1 MEALT
6 QFLQT
11 VPGAIIFLVI
21 GFVALIKGADFF
33 VEGAS
38 NVAKRLRVPSLIIG
52 LTIVAM
58 GTSLPETA
66 VSISASLTHQ
76 NSLAISNVSGS
87 NLFNLLVVVGLC
99 AILQT
104 VDVDKDTIR
113 RDIPYSILAAVLL
126 VVLGMVGIGEGMVLG
141 RIDGVILLAFFA
153 FFLFLM
159 IRSALKARNNEHL
172 EPGSEEERVVTQ
184 TVLISIVSIIGGGA
198 AIAIGG
204 PLVTESAKVIAT
216 AMHMTDTLIGLT
228 VVAIGTSLPELVTSI
243 VAARKG
249 EVDMALGNAIGSNVF
264 NILLVL
270 GIAST
275 ISPIG
280 FIMNNAVDIMAV
292 VVATLVCWVVAGKT
306 KQLKRPMGILMVLA
320 YVGYM
325 AYTVL
330 REPEIM
336 SMIQGAFNG
345 I

>member
-1 MEALT
+1 MEA
-6 QFLQT
+6 FFQT
-11 VPGAIIFLVI
+11 IPGALILLVV
-21 GFVALIKGADFF
+21 GFVGLIKGADFF

-38 NVAKRLRVPSLIIG
+38 NVAKRFKVPSLIIG

-66 VSISASLTHQ
+66 VSISASIAGS

-99 AILQT
+99 CIMQKVE
-104 VDVDKDTIR
+104 VDMDTIK
-113 RDIPYSILAAVLL
+113 RDIPYSLLAAVLL
-126 VVLGMVGIGEGMVLG
+126 IALGMLGGMELG
-141 RIDGVILLAFFA
+141 RLDGIILLAFFA

-159 IRSALKARNNEHL
+159 IKSALKAAAEA
-172 EPGSEEERVVTQ
+172 EDEEVTQ
-184 TVLISIVSIIGGGA
+184 SLLMSIVSIVGGAA

-204 PLVTESAKVIAT
+204 DWVVDSAST
-216 AMHMTDTLIGLT
+216 LAMALGMSETMVGLT
-228 VVAIGTSLPELVTSI
+228 IVAVGTSLPELVTSF

-280 FIMNNAVDIMAV
+280 FMVSNAIDIAAV
-292 VVATLVCWVVAGKT
+292 IVATLVCWAVAAKNKSLGKV
-306 KQLKRPMGILMVLA
+306 MGALMVVSYFA
-320 YVGYM
+320 YMVYVVM
-325 AYTVL
+325 
-330 REPEIM
+330 RET
-336 SMIQGAFNG
+336 GAL
-345 I
+345 

>member
-1 MEALT
+1 MAE
-6 QFLQT
+6 FFQT
-11 VPGAIIFLVI
+11 IPGALILLVV
-21 GFVALIKGADFF
+21 GFVGLIKGADFF

-38 NVAKRLRVPSLIIG
+38 NVAKRLKVPTLIIG

-66 VSISASLTHQ
+66 VSISASIAGS

-99 AILQT
+99 AIMQV

-113 RDIPYSILAAVLL
+113 RDIPYSIFAAVLL
-126 VVLGMVGIGEGMVLG
+126 VALGMVGVGEGMVLG
-141 RIDGVILLAFFA
+141 RLDGVILLAFFA

-159 IRSALKARNNEHL
+159 IRSALRARNNEHVQ
-172 EPGSEEERVVTQ
+172 PGTEEEEVVTQ
-184 TVLISIVSIIGGGA
+184 TVLMSIVSIIGGAA

-204 PLVTESAKVIAT
+204 DWVVDSASTLAMAFGMSETLV
-216 AMHMTDTLIGLT
+216 GLT
-228 VVAIGTSLPELVTSI
+228 IVAVGTSLPELVTSI

-270 GIAST
+270 GIASS

-280 FIMNNAVDIMAV
+280 FIMNNAIDILAV

-306 KQLKRPMGILMVLA
+306 KQLKRPMGILMVLSYVA
-320 YVGYM
+320 YMVYVVM
-325 AYTVL
+325 
-330 REPEIM
+330 RDMP
-336 SMIQGAFNG
+336 Q
-345 I
+345 

>member
-11 VPGAIIFLVI
+11 IPGAIILLVI
-21 GFVALIKGADFF
+21 GFVGLIKGADFF

-66 VSISASLTHQ
+66 VSISASIAGS

-99 AILQT
+99 AIFQT

-126 VVLGMVGIGEGMVLG
+126 VVLGMVGVGEGMVLG
-141 RIDGVILLAFFA
+141 RIDGIILLAFFA
-153 FFLFLM
+153 GFLFLM
-159 IRSALKARNNEHL
+159 IRSALRARNNEGL
-172 EPGSEEERVVTQ
+172 QPGSEEEEVVTQ
-184 TVLISIVSIIGGGA
+184 TVFMSILSIVGGAA

-204 PLVTESAKVIAT
+204 DWVVDSASTLAMKFGMSETLV
-216 AMHMTDTLIGLT
+216 GLT
-228 VVAIGTSLPELVTSI
+228 IVAVGTSLPELVTSI

-270 GIAST
+270 GIASS

-280 FIMNNAVDIMAV
+280 FIMNNAIDILAV
-292 VVATLVCWVVAGKT
+292 VVATIICWVVAGKT

-320 YVGYM
+320 YVAYM
-325 AYTVL
+325 VYVVMRDMPTV
-330 REPEIM
+330 
-336 SMIQGAFNG
+336 
-345 I
+345 

>member
-11 VPGAIIFLVI
+11 IPGAIILLVI
-21 GFVALIKGADFF
+21 GFVGLIKGADFF

-66 VSISASLTHQ
+66 VSISASLAGS

-99 AILQT
+99 AIFQT

-126 VVLGMVGIGEGMVLG
+126 VVLGMVGVGEGMVLG
-141 RIDGVILLAFFA
+141 RIDGIILLAFFA
-153 FFLFLM
+153 GFLFLM
-159 IRSALKARNNEHL
+159 IRSALRARNNEGL
-172 EPGSEEERVVTQ
+172 QPGSEEEEVITQ
-184 TVLISIVSIIGGGA
+184 TVFMSILSIVGGAA

-204 PLVTESAKVIAT
+204 DWVVDSASTLAMKFGMSETLV
-216 AMHMTDTLIGLT
+216 GLT
-228 VVAIGTSLPELVTSI
+228 IVAVGTSLPELVTSI

-270 GIAST
+270 GIASS

-280 FIMNNAVDIMAV
+280 FIMNNAIDILAV
-292 VVATLVCWVVAGKT
+292 VVATLICWVVAGKT

-320 YVGYM
+320 YVAYM
-325 AYTVL
+325 VYVVMRDMPTV
-330 REPEIM
+330 
-336 SMIQGAFNG
+336 
-345 I
+345 

>member
-1 MEALT
+1 MA
-6 QFLQT
+6 FFQT
-11 VPGAIIFLVI
+11 IPGALILLVV
-21 GFVALIKGADFF
+21 GFVGLIKGADFF

-66 VSISASLTHQ
+66 VSISASIAGS

-99 AILQT
+99 AIFQT

-126 VVLGMVGIGEGMVLG
+126 VVLGMVGVGEGMVLG
-141 RIDGVILLAFFA
+141 RIDGIILLAFFA
-153 FFLFLM
+153 GFLFLM
-159 IRSALKARNNEHL
+159 IRSALRARNNEGIQ
-172 EPGSEEERVVTQ
+172 PGSEEEEIVTQ
-184 TVLISIVSIIGGGA
+184 SVLMSIISIVGGAA

-204 PLVTESAKVIAT
+204 DWVVDSASTLAMKFGMSETLV
-216 AMHMTDTLIGLT
+216 GLT
-228 VVAIGTSLPELVTSI
+228 IVAVGTSLPELVTSI

-270 GIAST
+270 GIASV

-280 FIMNNAVDIMAV
+280 FIMNNAIDILAV
-292 VVATLVCWVVAGKT
+292 VVATLICWVVAGKT

-320 YVGYM
+320 YVAYM
-325 AYTVL
+325 VYVVMRDMPTV
-330 REPEIM
+330 
-336 SMIQGAFNG
+336 
-345 I
+345 

>member
-1 MEALT
+1 MAE
-6 QFLQT
+6 FFQT
-11 VPGAIIFLVI
+11 IPGALILLVV
-21 GFVALIKGADFF
+21 GFVGLIKGADFF

-38 NVAKRLRVPSLIIG
+38 NVAKRFKVPSLIIG

-66 VSISASLTHQ
+66 VSISASIAGS

-99 AILQT
+99 CIMQKVE
-104 VDVDKDTIR
+104 VDMDTIK
-113 RDIPYSILAAVLL
+113 RDIPYSLLAAVLL
-126 VVLGMVGIGEGMVLG
+126 IALGMLGGMELG
-141 RIDGVILLAFFA
+141 RLDGIILLAFFA

-159 IRSALKARNNEHL
+159 IKSALKAAANAEDD
-172 EPGSEEERVVTQ
+172 EEVSQ
-184 TVLISIVSIIGGGA
+184 SLLMSIVSIVGGAA

-204 PLVTESAKVIAT
+204 DWVVDSAST
-216 AMHMTDTLIGLT
+216 LAMALGMSETMVGLT
-228 VVAIGTSLPELVTSI
+228 IVAVGTSLPELVTSF

-280 FIMNNAVDIMAV
+280 FMVSNAIDIAAV
-292 VVATLVCWVVAGKT
+292 IVATLVCWAVAAKNKSLGKV
-306 KQLKRPMGILMVLA
+306 MGALMVVSYFA
-320 YVGYM
+320 YMVYVVM
-325 AYTVL
+325 
-330 REPEIM
+330 RET
-336 SMIQGAFNG
+336 GALM
-345 I
+345 

>member
-1 MEALT
+1 MAA
-6 QFLQT
+6 FFQT
-11 VPGAIIFLVI
+11 IPGALILLVV
-21 GFVALIKGADFF
+21 GFVGLIKGADFF

-38 NVAKRLRVPSLIIG
+38 NVAKRFKVPSLIIG

-66 VSISASLTHQ
+66 VSISASIAGS

-99 AILQT
+99 CIMQKVE
-104 VDVDKDTIR
+104 VDMDTIK
-113 RDIPYSILAAVLL
+113 RDIPYSLLAAVLL
-126 VVLGMVGIGEGMVLG
+126 IALGMLGGMELG
-141 RIDGVILLAFFA
+141 RLDGIILLAFFA

-159 IRSALKARNNEHL
+159 IKSALKAAAEA
-172 EPGSEEERVVTQ
+172 EDEEVTQ
-184 TVLISIVSIIGGGA
+184 SLLMSIVSIVGGAA

-204 PLVTESAKVIAT
+204 DWVVDSAST
-216 AMHMTDTLIGLT
+216 LAMALGMSETMVGLT
-228 VVAIGTSLPELVTSI
+228 IVAVGTSLPELVTSF

-280 FIMNNAVDIMAV
+280 FMVSNAIDIAAV
-292 VVATLVCWVVAGKT
+292 IVATLVCWAVAAKNKSLGKV
-306 KQLKRPMGILMVLA
+306 MGALMVVSYFA
-320 YVGYM
+320 YMVYVVM
-325 AYTVL
+325 
-330 REPEIM
+330 RET
-336 SMIQGAFNG
+336 GAL
-345 I
+345 